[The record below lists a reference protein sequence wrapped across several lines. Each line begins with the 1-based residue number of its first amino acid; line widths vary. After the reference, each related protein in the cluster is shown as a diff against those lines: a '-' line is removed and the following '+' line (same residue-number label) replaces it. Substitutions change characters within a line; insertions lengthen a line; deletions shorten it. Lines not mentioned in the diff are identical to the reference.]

1 MAVANDWPNRQGDYS
16 AIVEVSMTV
25 ETNGVSKVDAFRQKL
40 NELER
45 AKREADRFRQEAIA
59 ELLQRRKEIT
69 RELRQL
75 GYEGPSEDTQTSN
88 DGPAM
93 GVLERMTSEPAP
105 RMRRRRPNPNAPER
119 TCDLCNVAGHDMRA
133 HRGQVDK
140 RAFTEEELRERNLI

>member
-1 MAVANDWPNRQGDYS
+1 MA
-16 AIVEVSMTV
+16 V

-75 GYEGPSEDTQTSN
+75 GYEGPSEDSQSSN
-88 DGPAM
+88 DGPHL
-93 GVLERMTSEPAP
+93 GVLDRMASEPAP
-105 RMRRRRPNPNAPER
+105 RMRRRRPNPDTSER
-119 TCDLCNVAGHDMRA
+119 RCDLCNVTGHDMRA
-133 HRGQVDK
+133 HRGQVEK
-140 RAFTEEELRERNLI
+140 RAFTEEEMRERNLV

>member
-1 MAVANDWPNRQGDYS
+1 MA
-16 AIVEVSMTV
+16 V

-75 GYEGPSEDTQTSN
+75 GYEGPSEDTQTVS
-88 DGPAM
+88 DGPSV
-93 GVLERMTSEPAP
+93 GVLDRMTAEPGP
-105 RMRRRRPNPNAPER
+105 RMRRRRPNPETAER
-119 TCDLCNVAGHDMRA
+119 RCDLCNVVGHDMRA
-133 HRGQVDK
+133 HRGQVEK
-140 RAFTEEELRERNLI
+140 RAFSEDEMRERNLM